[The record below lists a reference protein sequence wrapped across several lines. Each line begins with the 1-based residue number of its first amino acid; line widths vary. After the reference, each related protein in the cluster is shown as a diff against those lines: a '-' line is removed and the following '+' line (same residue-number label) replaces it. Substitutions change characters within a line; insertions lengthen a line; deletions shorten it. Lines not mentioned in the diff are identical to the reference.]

1 MCNIYFLCEYSRA
14 VWAKLLLLFKIH
26 NSPGCMSEEMQF
38 AISTSKKT
46 TGISKFLLCFRRPFI
61 ACGLRKIRGFLMA
74 EVSLWIRL

>member
-46 TGISKFLLCFRRPFI
+46 TGISKLYLAVFSETI
-61 ACGLRKIRGFLMA
+61 Y
-74 EVSLWIRL
+74 SLWLKKNQGVFDGRSQPVD